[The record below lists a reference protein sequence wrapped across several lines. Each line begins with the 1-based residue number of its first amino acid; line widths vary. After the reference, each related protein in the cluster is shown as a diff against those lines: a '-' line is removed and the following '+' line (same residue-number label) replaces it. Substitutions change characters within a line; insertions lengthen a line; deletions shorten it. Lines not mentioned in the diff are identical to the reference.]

1 MEDKDLVKKIAA
13 IPAEAHLAPKG
24 FFVRKLKPHEISEKK
39 RLKRIDVFKII
50 RVTCPQGMFEFA
62 IPDKMLVQDLEE
74 KMKEKLYEERLSEA
88 KASTASATKELGD
101 KDEQDKS
108 KEIDT
113 RAVEGQIDDP
123 FLGKELLFQYRGQ
136 TLTTTMVDVEAG
148 ESVVLFIRNRKKPDR
163 SVCRTLFTCTC
174 GRY

>member
-1 MEDKDLVKKIAA
+1 VVQPPKAPVAMEDKDLVKKIAA

-108 KEIDT
+108 KVD
-113 RAVEGQIDDP
+113 QKL
-123 FLGKELLFQYRGQ
+123 LGMDNTNIFERRLIPELLKDR
-136 TLTTTMVDVEAG
+136 LTIL
-148 ESVVLFIRNRKKPDR
+148 S
-163 SVCRTLFTCTC
+163 
-174 GRY
+174 